1 VTEQAEVVGVIGA
14 GAMGRGI
21 AQIAAVG
28 GFPVVIWDANGQV
41 AEDALAFITDMLK
54 RAADKGRMTVDA
66 AVEATARITVAKDLN
81 AFKQCTIVIEAI
93 VERLDIK
100 QKLFADLEAIVADDT
115 ILASNTSSLSVTSI
129 AAACAKPGRV
139 AGYHFFNPVPLMK
152 VVEVIDA
159 VRTEPWVSQRLIALA
174 NAMGHKPVKA
184 KDTPGF
190 LVNHAGRAYNTEAFR
205 MLGEGIAET
214 HVIDDILR
222 DAVGFRMGPF
232 ELMDLT
238 GLDVSHAVMESVY
251 TQFYDEPKYR
261 PSALAAGRVA
271 AKLFGRKT
279 GEGFYKYEKGEQQ
292 RPTPAAA
299 PATLPKAIW
308 VGPGVETVRKQVVDL
323 ATGAGVA
330 VEGGDK
336 PSAEAIAIVLPVGK
350 DATTTA
356 VELGLNAKRVVA
368 LDPLYGWD
376 KRRTLM
382 STSVTDADARDAA
395 HALLASDGVA
405 VSVIHDSPGFVAQ
418 RTVAMIVNIASD
430 IAQQRIATPADI
442 ETAVKLGL
450 GYPQGP
456 LAFGDAIGAVTV
468 LQILENM
475 YAFYGD
481 PRYRPSPWLKRRALL
496 GVSLL
501 TPEA

>member
-1 VTEQAEVVGVIGA
+1 MTEQAEVVGVIGA

-41 AEDALAFITDMLK
+41 AEEALAFITDMLK

-66 AVEATARITVAKDLN
+66 AVEATARIIVAKDLD
-81 AFKQCTIVIEAI
+81 AFKQCTVVIEAI
-93 VERLDIK
+93 IERLDIK
-100 QKLFADLEAIVADDT
+100 QKVFADLEAIVADDT
-115 ILASNTSSLSVTSI
+115 ILASNTSSLSVTAI
-129 AAACAKPGRV
+129 AAGCRLPGRV

-159 VRTEPWVSQRLIALA
+159 VRTEPWVAPRLSALA
-174 NAMGHKPVKA
+174 DAMGHKPVKA
-184 KDTPGF
+184 RDTPGF

-205 MLGEGIAET
+205 ILGEGIAET
-214 HVIDDILR
+214 QTIDDILR
-222 DAVGFRMGPF
+222 EAAGFRMGPF

-279 GEGFYKYEKGEQQ
+279 GEGFYKYEKNEQQ
-292 RPTPAAA
+292 RAKPVPAPTK
-299 PATLPKAIW
+299 LPKAVWIA
-308 VGPGVETVRKQVVDL
+308 PGGEHLRQQLADL
-323 ATGAGVA
+323 ANAAGVA
-330 VEGGDK
+330 VEGSAK
-336 PSAEAIAIVLPVGK
+336 PSPDAVAIVLPVGK

-356 VELGLNAKRVVA
+356 VELELDAQRVVA
-368 LDPLYGWD
+368 VDPLYGWTQ
-376 KRRTLM
+376 RRTLM
-382 STSVTDADARDAA
+382 TTSVTTAEMRDAA
-395 HALLASDGVA
+395 HALLASDGTA

-430 IAQQRIATPADI
+430 IAQQRIATPDDI
-442 ETAVKLGL
+442 EAAVKLGL
-450 GYPQGP
+450 GYPKGP
-456 LAFGDAIGAVTV
+456 LAFGDAIGADTV
-468 LQILENM
+468 LKILENM

>member
-1 VTEQAEVVGVIGA
+1 MSEQAEVIGVIGA

-41 AEDALAFITDMLK
+41 AQDAQAFVADMLK
-54 RAADKGRMTVDA
+54 RAADKGRMTVEA
-66 AVEATARITVAKDLN
+66 AVEATARITVAKELD

-100 QKLFADLEAIVADDT
+100 QTLFTDLEAIVADDT

-129 AAACAKPGRV
+129 AAACRLPGRV

-159 VRTEPWVSQRLIALA
+159 VRTEPWVAPRLMALSG
-174 NAMGHKPVKA
+174 AMGHKPVKA

-205 MLGEGIAET
+205 LLGEGIADVLT
-214 HVIDDILR
+214 IDDILR

-261 PSALAAGRVA
+261 PSALAAARVQ
-271 AKLFGRKT
+271 AKLLGRKT
-279 GEGFYKYEKGEQQ
+279 GEGFYKYDKGEQQ
-292 RPTPAAA
+292 RPKPSPA
-299 PATLPKAIW
+299 PTKLPKVVWIA
-308 VGPGVETVRKQVVDL
+308 PGDAPIRKQLVDL
-323 ATGAGVA
+323 AKAGGVA

-336 PSAEAIAIVLPVGK
+336 PSADAVIIALPVGK

-356 VELGLNAKRVVA
+356 VELGLDAKRVVA
-368 LDPLYGWD
+368 VDPLYGWD

-382 STSVTDADARDAA
+382 TTSVTTPDARDAA
-395 HALLASDGVA
+395 HAMLASDGKA

-430 IAQQRIATPADI
+430 IAQQRIATPDDI
-442 ETAVKLGL
+442 EAAVQLGL
-450 GYPQGP
+450 GYPKGP
-456 LAFGDAIGAVTV
+456 LEFGDAIGADVV
-468 LQILENM
+468 LKILESM
-475 YAFYGD
+475 FAFYGD

-496 GVSLL
+496 GVSLT